1 MKKMKIKLHELLE
14 EMGDKV
20 NTENRSLEAAGK
32 HPDIE
37 SLVNDVS
44 LSGTIYGTLLNYK
57 GALEALGESVNEA
70 PYKAAPKAPILYIK
84 PVNTI
89 SSHGQPIPLP
99 EGVSELEIGA
109 ALGVVIGRT
118 ATRVSEKEALD
129 Y

>member
-1 MKKMKIKLHELLE
+1 MLRAQVKFRGIPQLDEVNVRLAEGMAEHNGQSYKLDELAV
-14 EMGDKV
+14 DAPV
-20 NTENRSLEAAGK
+20 
-32 HPDIE
+32 
-37 SLVNDVS
+37 
-44 LSGTIYGTLLNYK
+44 SGTIYGTLLNYK